1 MPSRIAAYIA
11 VAAAALALGGCASNL
26 KDAQMTEAT
35 GAEFR
40 AGLIDGYKGLAALE
54 QAEADWIDARVFSDR
69 VLALAAGGDVMPEA
83 LSMRRLPADRVLA
96 LEIARARLD
105 TILEEGGRETAGA
118 ATAMAQVG
126 FDCWMQEQEENFQP
140 DDIANC
146 MRMFEQGASAAEKA
160 LRPPSQSPSPST
172 PSSAPSPSSSQSSSQ
187 SSTPSSAPS
196 PKPVDTGP
204 WEIYFAWDSA
214 AIGAAAQQEINRA
227 YTSFGKLAGSVMHIS
242 GHADTSGPSGYNQ
255 KLSERR
261 AHTVY
266 EVFTLDLLAPED
278 RVTVRAVGEKE
289 LAVKTPDNTREVLNR
304 RVVLRLT
311 K

>member
-1 MPSRIAAYIA
+1 MAADSGTTGIRASDIDALDALCREPIDPPRSVGAACSDGLDRRFASAPLRDGTALLRA
-11 VAAAALALGGCASNL
+11 VVRNTGMRDAALN
-26 KDAQMTEAT
+26 
-35 GAEFR
+35 
-40 AGLIDGYKGLAALE
+40 
-54 QAEADWIDARVFSDR
+54 DR
-69 VLALAAGGDVMPEA
+69 LDHLPHA
-83 LSMRRLPADRVLA
+83 PADRVLA

-105 TILEEGGRETAGA
+105 TILEAGGRETAGA

-126 FDCWMQEQEENFQP
+126 FDCWMQEQEENFQL

-160 LRPPSQSPSPST
+160 LRPPSPSPSPST
-172 PSSAPSPSSSQSSSQ
+172 PSSAPSPSSSR